1 MGRSPKNV
9 QGGRG
14 GCKGAFIQTTVGT
27 EAGDDRS
34 DPHTFRILGD
44 LRLEVE
50 CFPAG
55 PLPPHRQGHR
65 RARRI
70 HSQLSDTCPV
80 VAGIFLPNHLFIMK
94 RYHLSLASPTV
105 CSHIVLLSWG
115 LSGAR
120 RLGDMLGTRSQTAEV
135 PRGPGQRPHCEFSL
149 EACVHRPLPPTPG
162 PHRGTQPG
170 AWPGALAVAQ
180 GPPIYMTSRCTAADR
195 LSVEN
200 LRSHFRKNQQGLR
213 RAR

>member
-9 QGGRG
+9 RGDRG
-14 GCKGAFIQTTVGT
+14 GCKGAFIQTAVGM

-34 DPHTFRILGD
+34 DLHTFRILGD
-44 LRLEVE
+44 LRLKAE

-80 VAGIFLPNHLFIMK
+80 VAGIFLPNHLFVMK
-94 RYHLSLASPTV
+94 RYYLSLASSTV

-120 RLGDMLGTRSQTAEV
+120 RLGDMLGTHSQTAEV
-135 PRGPGQRPHCEFSL
+135 PTGQESFLWKLVFIGGSPYTR
-149 EACVHRPLPPTPG
+149 TP
-162 PHRGTQPG
+162 RGTQPG
-170 AWPGALAVAQ
+170 AWPGALGLAWD
-180 GPPIYMTSRCTAADR
+180 P
-195 LSVEN
+195 LST
-200 LRSHFRKNQQGLR
+200 
-213 RAR
+213 